1 MPKVAAPKPTI
12 PWQPGGKANPSAP
25 QPDGAKGPFI
35 FDYRGPD
42 GKSARIVGEWTDSES
57 VPDDIEI
64 QWEDIYRWVPISAV
78 P

>member
-42 GKSARIVGEWTDSES
+42 G
-57 VPDDIEI
+57 IEI